1 MRVQATR
8 PLIMTA
14 HPVII
19 ITAQATIIVLMI
31 IQVQIA
37 HRPIQGEVMAEVVIK
52 QKTRTE
58 VLVYSIS

>member
-1 MRVQATR
+1 
-8 PLIMTA
+8 MTA

-37 HRPIQGEVMAEVVIK
+37 HRPIQEAGTAEVVIK
-52 QKTRTE
+52 KNENRSSRLFNT
-58 VLVYSIS
+58 LA